1 VSQNQRTCDG
11 ERKDQ
16 VLKEAVPYLEEV
28 GGRGG
33 VAGVSGGRAQVGGC
47 KMGEQGIFLLKKII
61 EPNRRRFSK

>member
-1 VSQNQRTCDG
+1 
-11 ERKDQ
+11 